1 MQCSISKH
9 SKTFV
14 FVMITKI
21 KQVLASKKSALPT
34 VKGKELIGNIDYSPN
49 KILCILKSYRY
60 SCSK

>member
-1 MQCSISKH
+1 
-9 SKTFV
+9 
-14 FVMITKI
+14 MITKI

-49 KILCILKSYRY
+49 MILCILKSYRY